1 MLEKFNDLHWFARF
15 FLMMLVAAGIWYGFD
30 YFLLSSTRAETLELR
45 TKLSGL
51 KSSNAEAAIVESHL
65 PEYKAQF
72 EQLKGQYDQAKEL
85 LPENVE
91 LSKVLESLQVT
102 ARNNN
107 LLVVN
112 FSPAGNE
119 KADVQKE
126 FYRMKPVNIK
136 LIGNYA
142 NLEKFFL
149 QISDLKRVVNISS
162 LEIVALPEQREG
174 QTLGASFTLSALY
187 ADKQDVNNLK
197 PQPPKAVTANGATP
211 AATTTAATP

>member
-112 FSPAGNE
+112 FSPAGND

-126 FYRMKPVNIK
+126 FYRMKPVNVR

-149 QISDLKRVVNISS
+149 QISDLKRVV
-162 LEIVALPEQREG
+162 
-174 QTLGASFTLSALY
+174 
-187 ADKQDVNNLK
+187 
-197 PQPPKAVTANGATP
+197 PKAGMLKELEDELSKNFSITDNGRVLKQYQDALRFESYVPESLNRLELGTP
-211 AATTTAATP
+211 